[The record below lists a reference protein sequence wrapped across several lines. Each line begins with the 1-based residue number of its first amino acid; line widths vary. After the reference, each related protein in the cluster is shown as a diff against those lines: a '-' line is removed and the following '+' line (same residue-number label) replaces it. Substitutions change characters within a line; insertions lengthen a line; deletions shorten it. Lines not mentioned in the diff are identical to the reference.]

1 MGADEVAAVRAIVE
15 EEFAAYGS
23 AVRAARVT
31 PTVVALR
38 AKAATVVDA
47 ELSRLAGRLSEEGV
61 SGHALEE
68 IAQTVRRVV
77 DKLLHAPTVRVK
89 ELASSP
95 DGEEYAAALRVLFD
109 LDPRTVDA
117 VTRAEVESPNST
129 GGEPVNSEPLR
140 LGSRKSPMAIA
151 QSGDV
156 ARLITERTG
165 RRVEIVGVTTL
176 GDVSREQLT
185 QIGGTGVFVSAL
197 RESLLRGEVDFAVH
211 SLKDLPTGAAPGITL
226 AAIPA
231 RDDPRDALVAR
242 DGAKLADLPAGAR
255 IGTGS
260 PRRAAQLSMLRSD
273 LTCVP
278 IRGNA
283 NTRLA
288 KVREGELDAV
298 VLAYAGLARIGHT
311 DLVSEIF
318 EPDDMVPAP
327 GQGALAVE
335 CRADDT
341 ELAELLATIDHAP
354 TRAAV
359 TAERSLLAALEAGC
373 SAPVGA
379 YADPDGQRT
388 GCTWRAS
395 YLAYLRQVSSL
406 PYWTRAAASGRMVIR
421 ERGEAEAAD
430 AARLGRELAAR
441 MLALGA
447 AGLMRAEKTNGN
459 DAHD

>member
-1 MGADEVAAVRAIVE
+1 VKAQ
-15 EEFAAYGS
+15 
-23 AVRAARVT
+23 
-31 PTVVALR
+31 AL
-38 AKAATVVDA
+38 KLGT
-47 ELSRLAGRLSEEGV
+47 
-61 SGHALEE
+61 
-68 IAQTVRRVV
+68 RR
-77 DKLLHAPTVRVK
+77 
-89 ELASSP
+89 
-95 DGEEYAAALRVLFD
+95 
-109 LDPRTVDA
+109 
-117 VTRAEVESPNST
+117 
-129 GGEPVNSEPLR
+129 
-140 LGSRKSPMAIA
+140 SPMAIA

-165 RRVEIVGVTTL
+165 RRVEIAGVTTL
-176 GDVSREQLT
+176 GDVSREHLT

-197 RESLLRGEVDFAVH
+197 RESLLRREVDFAVH
-211 SLKDLPTGAAPGITL
+211 SLKDLPTGAAPGIVL
-226 AAIPA
+226 AAIPS
-231 RDDPRDALVAR
+231 RDDPRDALVGR

-260 PRRAAQLSMLRSD
+260 PRRAAQLAMLRGD
-273 LTCVP
+273 VTCVP

-288 KVREGELDAV
+288 KVRDGQLGAV
-298 VLAYAGLARIGHT
+298 VLAYAGLARIGRI

-335 CRADDT
+335 CRAEDG
-341 ELAELLATIDHAP
+341 ELTELLAMIDHPAS
-354 TRAAV
+354 RAAV

-379 YADPDGQRT
+379 YAEFRQASPDRLQLHGVVIGVPAAT
-388 GCTWRAS
+388 
-395 YLAYLRQVSSL
+395 RQTVG
-406 PYWTRAAASGRMVIR
+406 PDATAGSGAMVVR
-421 ERGEAEAAD
+421 ERGEADAAG

-447 AGLMRAEKTNGN
+447 ADLIGAKTDRD

>member
-1 MGADEVAAVRAIVE
+1 M
-15 EEFAAYGS
+15 
-23 AVRAARVT
+23 
-31 PTVVALR
+31 
-38 AKAATVVDA
+38 
-47 ELSRLAGRLSEEGV
+47 
-61 SGHALEE
+61 
-68 IAQTVRRVV
+68 
-77 DKLLHAPTVRVK
+77 
-89 ELASSP
+89 
-95 DGEEYAAALRVLFD
+95 
-109 LDPRTVDA
+109 
-117 VTRAEVESPNST
+117 
-129 GGEPVNSEPLR
+129 NSEPLR
-140 LGSRKSPMAIA
+140 LGSRKSPMAVA

-176 GDVSREQLT
+176 GDVSKEQLT

-242 DGAKLADLPAGAR
+242 DGAKLADLPPGAR

-260 PRRAAQLSMLRSD
+260 PRRAAQLSLLRSD
-273 LTCVP
+273 LTCLP

-283 NTRLA
+283 DTRLA
-288 KVREGELDAV
+288 KVHEGEFDAV

-341 ELAELLATIDHAP
+341 ELAALLAAVDHAP

-379 YADPDGQRT
+379 YAVPAGADRLHLDGVVLGVPAGKFPACRTGLGGGQRQNGNT
-388 GCTWRAS
+388 GTWRGG
-395 YLAYLRQVSSL
+395 RGGRGT
-406 PYWTRAAASGRMVIR
+406 PRA
-421 ERGEAEAAD
+421 
-430 AARLGRELAAR
+430 
-441 MLALGA
+441 
-447 AGLMRAEKTNGN
+447 
-459 DAHD
+459 